1 MKKTSIGFAM
11 TGSFC
16 TFERVLKQMEAL
28 GAGADMRWCL
38 CCPLTLECWIRAS

>member
-28 GAGADMRWCL
+28 VRRGYEVLR
-38 CCPLTLECWIRAS
+38 WIRAS

>member
-1 MKKTSIGFAM
+1 MKKDQHRICQ

-28 GAGADMRWCL
+28 VRADMRWCL
-38 CCPLTLECWIRAS
+38 CCPLTQECWIRAS